1 MNDPGDDVRSRGL
14 AKMSQVY
21 GWDVTD
27 GPGDFFGLTVEHL
40 FGEIWQRPG
49 LSDRDRRLL
58 IIGMVVGSGQEDVLD
73 LQFPAALANGE
84 LDDELLREVVIFVAH
99 YMGWPRAARTNTKA
113 EAAISSAAKRTRA
126 GGPTP

>member
-1 MNDPGDDVRSRGL
+1 MNDPGDDRRSRGL
-14 AKMSQVY
+14 AKMSEVY

-58 IIGMVVGSGQEDVLD
+58 VIGMLVGSGQEDVLD

-84 LDDELLREVVIFVAH
+84 LDDDLLREIVIFVAH
-99 YMGWPRAARTNTKA
+99 YAGWPRAARINTKA
-113 EAAISSAAKRTRA
+113 EAAISRAAKRA
-126 GGPTP
+126 EASEPTP